1 MITCAFCGSEIKE
14 NYCAFCEMELTN
26 KYIMKDGKRLNQAEK
41 FLGYPS
47 RHEIY
52 KSTKELMK
60 LETIHLLCLLREA
73 RSIRAEVYKLRLLR
87 HQAEE
92 QKGMN
97 NEIESLENYTYD
109 EYESSTRKVWVIE
122 NIIKDRLGYFPQKV
136 TNNFLNM
143 YLERMEQSEKKKMF
157 LRKSIDNEKGV
168 Y

>member
-1 MITCAFCGSEIKE
+1 MNTCGFCASDINDK
-14 NYCAFCEMELTN
+14 YCNFCQMELDD
-26 KYIMKDGKRLNQAEK
+26 KHIMQDGKRLNQAKK
-41 FLGYPS
+41 FLGYPD
-47 RHEIY
+47 RTEVY

-92 QKGMN
+92 QQGMN

-109 EYESSTRKVWVIE
+109 EYESATRKVWVIE

-157 LRKSIDNEKGV
+157 MKKTTN
-168 Y
+168 